1 MKKRLP
7 IVLAAL
13 LLASLACSL
22 GGALDST
29 DTTDTGSSDTS
40 SDVLFND
47 DFSNP
52 NSGWPSTDD
61 GDEDFIGYADGSYR
75 IFVSAPE
82 LLLFATSPDSF
93 QNDVHIE
100 IDATKVG
107 GPDDNYFGLICRY
120 QDLDNF
126 YFFLLS
132 SDGFAGIGMYL
143 NDEIQFLSGE
153 QFDYTEAINQ
163 GNATNRISADCVG
176 DQLTLYANGDE
187 VATAT
192 DSTFSD
198 GYVGVLAR
206 ANAEP
211 GVDILFD
218 NLTVSAR

>member
-7 IVLAAL
+7 IVLAVL
-13 LLASLACSL
+13 LLASLACTF

-29 DTTDTGSSDTS
+29 DTGSSHTPS
-40 SDVLFND
+40 NVLFSD

-61 GDEDFIGYADGSYR
+61 GDEDFIGYADGNYR

-82 LLLFATSPDSF
+82 LLLFATSADSF
-93 QNDVHIE
+93 QNDVQVE

-143 NDEIQFLSGE
+143 NDELQFLSGE
-153 QFDYTEAINQ
+153 QFNQTDAINQ
-163 GNATNRISADCVG
+163 GNATNHVRADCVG
-176 DQLTLYANGDE
+176 DQLTLYVNGE
-187 VATAT
+187 QVATAT
-192 DSTFSD
+192 DSTFSN
-198 GYVGVLAR
+198 GNVGMLAR
-206 ANAEP
+206 ANAEA

-218 NLTVSAR
+218 NLIVSAP

>member
-7 IVLAAL
+7 IVLAVL
-13 LLASLACSL
+13 LLASLACSM
-22 GGALDST
+22 GDALDS
-29 DTTDTGSSDTS
+29 TDTGSSDTS
-40 SDVLFND
+40 SKVLFSD

-52 NSGWPSTDD
+52 SSGWPSSDGGDD
-61 GDEDFIGYADGSYR
+61 FVGYADGSYR
-75 IFVSAPE
+75 IFVSDPE
-82 LLLFATSPDSF
+82 LLLFATSADSF
-93 QNDVHIE
+93 QNDVQVV

-132 SDGFAGIGMYL
+132 SDGYAGIGMYL
-143 NDEIQFLSGE
+143 DDELYILSGDNLE
-153 QFDYTEAINQ
+153 YTDTINQ
-163 GNATNRISADCVG
+163 GNATNRISADCIG
-176 DQLTLYANGDE
+176 DQLTLYANGE
-187 VATAT
+187 QVATAT

-198 GYVGVLAR
+198 GYVGVIAR

-218 NLTVSAR
+218 NISVSAP